1 MYHHQEQREQQEAGW
16 EGGPMKVRGAE
27 MQYDISPNPHQYT
40 PPSIVR
46 RTSIPKQTGMMVTN
60 AKVLRKCTVV

>member
-27 MQYDISPNPHQYT
+27 MQYDQQHAQFQQHHHHYYQYQEQQQQ
-40 PPSIVR
+40 PSEYVR
-46 RTSIPKQTGMMVTN
+46 GSEEDW
-60 AKVLRKCTVV
+60 